1 MASLKD
7 RIIPQ
12 LVLLTLL
19 PLALL
24 PLSLARSIGRGF
36 GLLAYRV
43 IPKLRRRIEEVMTA
57 ALPAM
62 IRLNP
67 ELNGVTASEL
77 ARRFFANLGM
87 FFLEV
92 VKIYFGLGQRI
103 LEQVEFRGLEHFNQ
117 AKAAGRGVI
126 FITAHAGNWEAM
138 ALAFG
143 LKYHPMTIV
152 VRHQR
157 SPKVTELLAALR
169 DRFGNDTVLKDGA
182 ARKVLSVI
190 RSGGVVGILSDIA
203 VPEREGIL
211 TSFLGRPA
219 WTTPMPAVIAQK
231 TGCTLL
237 TGFIHREQQQLIVEF
252 APIVTAGLDT
262 EAITASISQHIEQQI
277 ARYPDEWFWFYR
289 RWKGAP
295 ASPVVND

>member
-12 LVLLTLL
+12 LVLLALF

-24 PLSLARSIGRGF
+24 PLPLARSIGRGV
-36 GLLAYRV
+36 GLMAYRI
-43 IPKLRRRIEEVMTA
+43 IPKLRRRVEEAMTA
-57 ALPAM
+57 VLPEM

-67 ELNGVTASEL
+67 ELNGVTVSGL

-87 FFLEV
+87 FFIEV
-92 VKIYFGLGQRI
+92 VKIYFGLGQRM
-103 LEQVEFRGLEHFNQ
+103 LEQVEFRGIEHFNA
-117 AKAAGRGVI
+117 AKAAGRGAI
-126 FITAHAGNWEAM
+126 FVTAHTGNWEAM

-152 VRHQR
+152 VRRQR

-169 DRFGNDTVLKDGA
+169 DRFGNDTILKEGS

-203 VPEREGIL
+203 VSEREGLL

-231 TGCTLL
+231 TGCVLL
-237 TGFIHREQQQLIVEF
+237 SGLIHRAGARLIVEF
-252 APIVTAGLDT
+252 SPIATEGFDT
-262 EAITASISQHIEQQI
+262 ETITNAISKRIEQHI
-277 ARYPDEWFWFYR
+277 ARHPGEWFWFYR

-295 ASPVVND
+295 ASPVVTD

>member
-1 MASLKD
+1 LALF
-7 RIIPQ
+7 
-12 LVLLTLL
+12 
-19 PLALL
+19 PLA
-24 PLSLARSIGRGF
+24 LARSIGRGI
-36 GLLAYRV
+36 GWLAYLT
-43 IPKLRRRIEEVMTA
+43 IGKLRRRVEETMTA
-57 ALPAM
+57 ALPEM

-67 ELNGVTASEL
+67 ELNGVTVPEL
-77 ARRFFANLGM
+77 AWRFYANLGM

-92 VKIYFGLGQRI
+92 VKIYFGLGQRL
-103 LEQVEFRGLEHFNQ
+103 LEQVEFRGLEHFIQ
-117 AKAAGRGVI
+117 AKDAGRGVI
-126 FITAHAGNWEAM
+126 LITAHAGNWEAM

-143 LKYHPMTIV
+143 LKYHPTTIV

-169 DRFGNDTVLKDGA
+169 NRFGNDTILKDGA

-190 RSGGVVGILSDIA
+190 RKGGVVGILSDIA

-237 TGFIHREQQQLIVEF
+237 SGLIHRAGERLIVEF
-252 APIVTAGLDT
+252 LPIATEGLDT
-262 EAITASISQHIEQQI
+262 EAITNSISKRIEQHI
-277 ARYPDEWFWFYR
+277 ARHPDEWFWFYR

-295 ASPVVND
+295 ASPMVTD